1 MECFDSKV
9 LESFLIPEYEIA
21 TEGFINNF
29 INKIIDIFK
38 FIGRLIM
45 SLINKIKAKF
55 KKSKEESKNT
65 NSENKSTSSANKF
78 ISFNTER
85 FYDAIKNKDY
95 KVLKTNTYSTLMNEL
110 GYGHGEFDKVINIFK
125 KEIPD
130 IFEPYE
136 KGDYEF
142 HTSNRKEWTQSYY
155 VKLAYY
161 FQENFALSR
170 IPELKEVGNFIKNSP
185 KMREYDK
192 FGKLTSIDKYDDFIR
207 LFQQL
212 KDLEKLFGSFLSKSV
227 EDAKYS
233 SDFSDIDRDLS
244 RIEDGIDQFEDLFE
258 QCKTDKS
265 KSCIKLTSDRYTED
279 EFIKNLETLKENN
292 DKIINKLEVHS
303 KNLTNQAKNVDS
315 DNYNDYTKIVK
326 YATEYSKL
334 ISNTI
339 ALFNEY
345 EIQYV

>member
-65 NSENKSTSSANKF
+65 NSENKSTLSANKF
-78 ISFNTER
+78 ISFNPER
-85 FYDAIKNKDY
+85 FYDAIKNKNY
-95 KVLKTNTYSTLMNEL
+95 KVLKTNTYSALMMEL
-110 GYGHGEFDKVINIFK
+110 GYGTGEFDRVINILK

-136 KGDYEF
+136 KADYEF
-142 HTSNRKEWTQSYY
+142 HTSNRKEWTYSYY

-161 FQENFALSR
+161 FQQNFALSR
-170 IPELKEVGNFIKNSP
+170 IPEIKEVGNFIRNSP
-185 KMREYDK
+185 KTREYDNHSK
-192 FGKLTSIDKYDDFIR
+192 DTSIDKYDEFIR
-207 LFQQL
+207 LFQHL
-212 KDLEKLFGSFLSKSV
+212 KDIEKSINSFLLKSIN
-227 EDAKYS
+227 DI
-233 SDFSDIDRDLS
+233 SDSFDIDKDINN
-244 RIEDGIDQFEDLFE
+244 IEDNINEFKNLFE
-258 QCKTDKS
+258 KCKNDKS
-265 KSCIKLTSDRYTED
+265 KSCIKLTNVRYSKD
-279 EFIKNLETLKENN
+279 EFIKSLEALKENN
-292 DKIINKLEVHS
+292 DKIINKLEAHS
-303 KNLTNQAKNVDS
+303 KSLTNQAKKIGIDE
-315 DNYNDYTKIVK
+315 DYTKIVK
-326 YATEYSKL
+326 YATEYSKH

-339 ALFNEY
+339 VLFNEY

>member
-45 SLINKIKAKF
+45 TLINKIKAKF

-95 KVLKTNTYSTLMNEL
+95 KVLKTNAYSALMMEI
-110 GYGHGEFDKVINIFK
+110 GYGSGEFDKIINIFK

-130 IFEPYE
+130 IFESYE
-136 KGDYEF
+136 KADYEF
-142 HTSNRKEWTQSYY
+142 HTSNRKEWTQKYY
-155 VKLAYY
+155 AELAYY
-161 FQENFALSR
+161 FEKNFALSR
-170 IPELKEVGNFIKNSP
+170 IPEIKEVGNFIKNSP
-185 KMREYDK
+185 KSREWDEY
-192 FGKLTSIDKYDDFIR
+192 GKITSIDKYTNFIE
-207 LFQQL
+207 LFQEL
-212 KDLEKLFGSFLSKSV
+212 KDIEKSINLFLSKSINNI
-227 EDAKYS
+227 
-233 SDFSDIDRDLS
+233 SDSWDIDEGIS
-244 RIEDGIDQFEDLFE
+244 NIEHCIDRFENLFE
-258 QCKTDKS
+258 ECKTDKS
-265 KSCIKLTSDRYTED
+265 KSCIKLTNVRYSKD

-303 KNLTNQAKNVDS
+303 KNLTNQAKTVGS
-315 DNYNDYTKIVK
+315 DKDYTKIVK

>member
-1 MECFDSKV
+1 MIVKY
-9 LESFLIPEYEIA
+9 LNLFLIPEYEIA

-45 SLINKIKAKF
+45 TLINKIKTKF
-55 KKSKEESKNT
+55 KKSKEESTASTDSNKTSKSSKDNFVSF
-65 NSENKSTSSANKF
+65 NSEKF
-78 ISFNTER
+78 YES
-85 FYDAIKNKDY
+85 IKNKNY
-95 KVLKTNTYSTLMNEL
+95 PALKSNTYSALMMEL
-110 GYGHGEFDKVINIFK
+110 GYGTGEFDRVINILK

-136 KGDYEF
+136 KADYEV
-142 HTSNRKEWTQSYY
+142 HTSNRKEWTQKYY
-155 VKLAYY
+155 TKLAYY
-161 FQENFALSR
+161 FEKNFALSR
-170 IPELKEVGNFIKNSP
+170 IPELKEVENFVKNSP
-185 KMREYDK
+185 KGMEWDK
-192 FGKLTSIDKYDDFIR
+192 YGKVTSIDKYYDFID

-233 SDFSDIDRDLS
+233 SDFSDIDHDLS
-244 RIEDGIDQFEDLFE
+244 RIEDDIDEFKDKFEK
-258 QCKTDKS
+258 CKNDKS
-265 KSCIKLTSDRYTED
+265 KSCIKITSARYTKD

-292 DKIINKLEVHS
+292 DKIINKLEAHS
-303 KNLTNQAKNVDS
+303 KNLTNQAKNVGNDK
-315 DNYNDYTKIVK
+315 DYTKIVK

-339 ALFNEY
+339 VLFNEY
-345 EIQYV
+345 EIQFV

>member
-45 SLINKIKAKF
+45 TLINKIKTKF
-55 KKSKEESKNT
+55 KKSKEESTASTDSNKTSKSSKDNFVSF
-65 NSENKSTSSANKF
+65 NSEKF
-78 ISFNTER
+78 YES
-85 FYDAIKNKDY
+85 IKNKNY
-95 KVLKTNTYSTLMNEL
+95 PALKSNTYSALMMEL
-110 GYGHGEFDKVINIFK
+110 GYGTGEFDRVINILK

-136 KGDYEF
+136 KADYEV
-142 HTSNRKEWTQSYY
+142 HASNRKEWTQKYY
-155 VKLAYY
+155 AKLAYY
-161 FQENFALSR
+161 FEKNFALSR

-185 KMREYDK
+185 KSMEWDEY
-192 FGKLTSIDKYDDFIR
+192 GKVTSIDKYNDFIE
-207 LFQQL
+207 LFQNL
-212 KDLEKLFGSFLSKSV
+212 KNIEKSINLFLSKSINNI
-227 EDAKYS
+227 
-233 SDFSDIDRDLS
+233 SDSWDVDKDIS
-244 RIEDGIDQFEDLFE
+244 NIEQCIDQFEDLFE
-258 QCKTDKS
+258 KCKNDKS
-265 KSCIKLTSDRYTED
+265 KSCIKLTNARYSKD

-303 KNLTNQAKNVDS
+303 KNLTNQAKTVGS
-315 DNYNDYTKIVK
+315 DKDYTKIVK
-326 YATEYSKL
+326 YATEYSKF

-339 ALFNEY
+339 VLFNEY
-345 EIQYV
+345 EIQFV

>member
-29 INKIIDIFK
+29 INKIINIFK

-45 SLINKIKAKF
+45 ALINKINAKF

-78 ISFNTER
+78 ISFNTEK

-95 KVLKTNTYSTLMNEL
+95 QILKINAYSALMNEL
-110 GYGHGEFDKVINIFK
+110 GYASGEFDKVINILK
-125 KEIPD
+125 KEIPN

-136 KGDYEF
+136 KADYEF
-142 HTSNRKEWTQSYY
+142 HKTKRKEWTQGYY
-155 VKLAYY
+155 AKLGYY
-161 FQENFALSR
+161 FQNNFALSR
-170 IPELKEVGNFIKNSP
+170 IPELKEVGNFVKNSP
-185 KMREYDK
+185 KGMEWDK
-192 FGKLTSIDKYDDFIR
+192 YGKVTSIDKYYDFID

-233 SDFSDIDRDLS
+233 SDFSDIDHDLS
-244 RIEDGIDQFEDLFE
+244 RIEDDIDEFKDKFEK
-258 QCKTDKS
+258 CKNDKS
-265 KSCIKLTSDRYTED
+265 KSCIKITSARYTKD

-292 DKIINKLEVHS
+292 DKIINKLEAHS
-303 KNLTNQAKNVDS
+303 KNLTNQAKNVGNDK
-315 DNYNDYTKIVK
+315 DYTKIVK

-339 ALFNEY
+339 VLFNEY
-345 EIQYV
+345 EIQFV

>member
-45 SLINKIKAKF
+45 TLINKIKAKF

-95 KVLKTNTYSTLMNEL
+95 KVLKTNAYSALMMEL
-110 GYGHGEFDKVINIFK
+110 GYGTGEFDRVINILK

-161 FQENFALSR
+161 FQQNFALSR

-233 SDFSDIDRDLS
+233 TEFFDIDHDLS
-244 RIEDGIDQFEDLFE
+244 RIEDGIDHFEELFE
-258 QCKTDKS
+258 HCKNDKS
-265 KSCIKLTSDRYTED
+265 KSCIKLTNARYSKD

-303 KNLTNQAKNVDS
+303 KNLTNQAKTVGS
-315 DNYNDYTKIVK
+315 DKDYTKIVK